1 MFPDPIK
8 IQIDFR
14 KGVAH
19 LGLRV
24 SDNHVQNLVMPLH
37 RVTKIFT
44 PSTLQYEWLIDNMYC
59 QFLRKMDHIKLFYK
73 THHIDHHF
81 RFTHKDWEITG
92 KKLVHTIK
100 NNPNKIII
108 SE

>member
-14 KGVAH
+14 KEIAH

-24 SDNHVQNLVMPLH
+24 SNNHVQNLVMPLH

-44 PSTLQYEWLIDNMYC
+44 PSTTQYEWMVDNMYC
-59 QFLRKMDHIKLFYK
+59 QFLRKKDCIKLFYK
-73 THHIDHHF
+73 LGHIDHHF
-81 RFTHKDWEITG
+81 RFTHENWEVTG
-92 KKLVHTIK
+92 QKLLETIK
-100 NNPNKIII
+100 ERKKAI
-108 SE
+108 S

>member
-14 KGVAH
+14 KEVAH

-44 PSTLQYEWLIDNMYC
+44 PSTIKYEWLVDNMYC
-59 QFLRKMDHIKLFYK
+59 QFLRKMDYIKLFYK
-73 THHIDHHF
+73 TEHIDHHF
-81 RFTHKDWEITG
+81 RFTHEDWEVTG
-92 KKLVHTIK
+92 QKLLETIK
-100 NNPNKIII
+100 ERKKAI
-108 SE
+108 S